1 MSSYMYRER
10 DREDDWDEPRSGVS
24 VKRYVIPPED
34 RERDRERDFLFRRE
48 DSGPSERELVIR
60 RTTERE
66 EPIMVQRYERGTDYD
81 RSERDY
87 YERKYNLRQ
96 SCLASW

>member
-1 MSSYMYRER
+1 MSSYLYR
-10 DREDDWDEPRSGVS
+10 DREDDWDEPRSAVS

-34 RERDRERDFLFRRE
+34 RRDRDRDRDRDYLFRE

-60 RTTERE
+60 RRTDRE
-66 EPIMVQRYERGTDYD
+66 DPVMVQRYERDADYD

-87 YERKYNLRQ
+87 YEREYTV
-96 SCLASW
+96 S